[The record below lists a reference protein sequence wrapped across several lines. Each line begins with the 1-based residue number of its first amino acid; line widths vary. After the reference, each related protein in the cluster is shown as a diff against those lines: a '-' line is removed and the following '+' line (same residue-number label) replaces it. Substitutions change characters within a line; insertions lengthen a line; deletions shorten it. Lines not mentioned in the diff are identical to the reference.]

1 MKEIYVRA
9 ELQLTKLHKGW
20 GFKQVYTNPL
30 TNQKEEVLV
39 APLIAPRFSKKSQ
52 ALAAKEALANTWG
65 MAGWWKVG
73 SLDEIKCD
81 KALVFERAIRDEDK
95 AEKKVLVAYRFT
107 EKGVSIFH
115 TQILP
120 SFTKEEV
127 EKAVYAFLEQWYEHK
142 TKREMKSIAKV
153 ASTEIADKGC
163 CLTEDGI
170 AFSLG
175 GSILP

>member
-9 ELQLTKLHKGW
+9 ELQLTKLYKGW
-20 GFKQVYTNPL
+20 GFNQVYTNPL
-30 TNQKEEVLV
+30 TNQKEEG
-39 APLIAPRFSKKSQ
+39 LIAPRFSKKSQ
-52 ALAAKEALANTWG
+52 ALAAKEALVNTWG
-65 MAGWWKVG
+65 MVGWWRVG

-95 AEKKVLVAYRFT
+95 AEKKVLVVHRST
-107 EKGVSIFH
+107 EKGVSILH